1 MRSCLLFDDTN
12 AAKKAVL
19 CCLLLTLIIW
29 LKRHKK
35 FISSFYSSKSFNANV
50 SDTSYQ
56 STITVSPPA
65 PPRGSWGDWF
75 ESIRCE
81 PHWGPLLWTHIF
93 CTTDRFDNW
102 LNCCILD
109 QILYFELYFQ
119 WNSLSYWFQGI
130 AKLPKFMN
138 TILNS
143 RFRVPK
149 SHSCPV
155 TLGLTPSVTEQNK
168 TILANI
174 VSKKGRDWLF
184 SFRY

>member
-1 MRSCLLFDDTN
+1 MRSCLLYDDTN

-19 CCLLLTLIIW
+19 CCRSPNT
-29 LKRHKK
+29 
-35 FISSFYSSKSFNANV
+35 STMYKSFNANV

-56 STITVSPPA
+56 STITVSPTA
-65 PPRGSWGDWF
+65 PPRKSWGDWF

-81 PHWGPLLWTHIF
+81 PHRGPLLWTHIF

-138 TILNS
+138 TILIS

-149 SHSCPV
+149 SHSCSPLLV
-155 TLGLTPSVTEQNK
+155 HHGIQIFWWS
-168 TILANI
+168 
-174 VSKKGRDWLF
+174 
-184 SFRY
+184 